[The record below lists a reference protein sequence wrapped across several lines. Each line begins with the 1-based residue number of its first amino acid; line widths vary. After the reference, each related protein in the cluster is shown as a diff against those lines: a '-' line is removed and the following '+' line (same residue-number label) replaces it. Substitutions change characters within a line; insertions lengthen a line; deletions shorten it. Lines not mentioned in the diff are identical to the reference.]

1 MSKPSFVIGVAV
13 GSGVLVGVGVCVIG
27 PVAVG
32 ASYWLQTDLLT
43 PPILL
48 AGCARAPVL
57 RRCTGSTRCPAPSRP
72 SPAWPGWWTAQ
83 PGSAA
88 LGSFL
93 ALIAPPLGLGSVQ
106 LADGSWVKG
115 FICEGAALAGASD
128 ISHFGGWRAYR
139 ASTG

>member
-1 MSKPSFVIGVAV
+1 MP
-13 GSGVLVGVGVCVIG
+13 
-27 PVAVG
+27 
-32 ASYWLQTDLLT
+32 Q
-43 PPILL
+43 
-48 AGCARAPVL
+48 
-57 RRCTGSTRCPAPSRP
+57 
-72 SPAWPGWWTAQ
+72 
-83 PGSAA
+83 AA

-139 ASTG
+139 DAV